1 METPVSVVVNTY
13 NRAPSLRRTLRAF
26 SQLDYPNFEV
36 VVVDGPST
44 DETSSVLGEFQGRI
58 KLGKCH
64 HRNLSESRNI
74 GISLAA
80 GEIIAFIDDD
90 AYPDPGWLDRL
101 VESYDSSDVAGAG
114 GPVWDRTGAALQAK
128 YSIANRF
135 GRARISNDVS
145 PEPYLTAPHS
155 REIPY
160 LIGTNASFLRARLVD
175 IGGFDEFFEYFL
187 DETDVCCRLIDQGL
201 RIRLLDDG
209 FVYHKFAPS
218 DIRGGNGAIRSRYNV
233 LRSTCY
239 FALKHGLPF
248 GSFAQVCEELSAAL
262 ADHRRDY
269 RSNVDRRLLTEADA
283 QQFEADIPVAFDDA
297 FHAFVAG
304 EPKHRDSADFA
315 APPAFLPFATTRR
328 REARLHVCF
337 FSQEWPPTQ
346 LNGIARVIH
355 ALATGMADIGHVVHV
370 LTRGDGS
377 DQVDLEDGIWVHR
390 VAVTSH
396 CVPRDLPAPQRIWDY
411 SASLCEEL
419 LRIDSR
425 RRVDIVQIPNWDS
438 EGISVILNGGF
449 KTVLGLYTPLRTVR
463 EVDPVFAAPSE
474 ELDQLVALEE
484 ICYGKAD
491 GLLACG
497 PSIVSEIEERYQI
510 SLPPQRMG
518 IVPHGLPDAAA
529 GLSTV
534 PSTPSG
540 LEVLFVGR
548 LEARKGI
555 DTFLES
561 IPSVADE
568 FREAR
573 FVIVGKDDLPG
584 PGGTPYRKAFESS
597 TIAKQLGDRV
607 KFAGIIGDDALAR
620 HYAECDVFVA
630 PSRFESF
637 ELIVLEAMM
646 FGKPVVGC
654 RAGGIPEIIEEEGN
668 GYLVPA
674 GDSKALAS
682 AIATLLRSPQLRE
695 RFGRRSREIFIERHS
710 QLTMTVQVNR
720 YYDLLLG
727 RQTADAEPPQWR
739 EELKVGEM
747 SDNKG
752 LREVAGSQLTQGY
765 LSTVVHHEGVTSR
778 LIDSLVCPTCRS
790 SLHLIPITVTED
802 ARTQVR

>member
-1 METPVSVVVNTY
+1 M
-13 NRAPSLRRTLRAF
+13 
-26 SQLDYPNFEV
+26 D
-36 VVVDGPST
+36 
-44 DETSSVLGEFQGRI
+44 I
-58 KLGKCH
+58 KKCH
-64 HRNLSESRNI
+64 PTP
-74 GISLAA
+74 
-80 GEIIAFIDDD
+80 
-90 AYPDPGWLDRL
+90 PD
-101 VESYDSSDVAGAG
+101 
-114 GPVWDRTGAALQAK
+114 
-128 YSIANRF
+128 
-135 GRARISNDVS
+135 
-145 PEPYLTAPHS
+145 
-155 REIPY
+155 
-160 LIGTNASFLRARLVD
+160 
-175 IGGFDEFFEYFL
+175 FL

-262 ADHRRDY
+262 ADHRRDD

-304 EPKHRDSADFA
+304 EPKHHDSADFA

-630 PSRFESF
+630 PYVSKFIRTYRPRGND
-637 ELIVLEAMM
+637 VW
-646 FGKPVVGC
+646 K
-654 RAGGIPEIIEEEGN
+654 AGGGVPRRRDSGDHRGGGQRIPGTRWRQQGTCERHR
-668 GYLVPA
+668 
-674 GDSKALAS
+674 D
-682 AIATLLRSPQLRE
+682 LLRSPQLRE

-802 ARTQVR
+802 ARLKSGEITCVRCAAVKAVVENFKIDFNRTFPAPIEPPSVNIVAAVGERRLGPGDRGLREKWAVAA